1 MLIRSQWHAYNLI
14 RENDLLRAP
23 AIRRVVQESAN
34 GSTSS
39 SRVHVTL
46 LLKVT
51 STDFDVQSSQLHVSG
66 RVVEEN
72 KYVPLGGFHTIDLEL
87 NRQFTL
93 SKADG
98 WDSVAIEMLK
108 EAVDTSSRAELWA
121 VVMQEGLAN
130 ICSITTHQT
139 VLVQRVATTMPKK
152 RAQSSDYDKSIAKFH
167 QTLLDT
173 LLRHL
178 DLANQPEPK
187 PLLLA
192 SPGFLAQNFYNYIKT
207 VADTGT
213 SKQLTALL
221 PAITVTHSSN
231 AHLSSL
237 AEVLKSPAIMT
248 KLRNTRFAR
257 ETQLLDQ
264 FYESLRKDD
273 GKAWYGPKEVEKC
286 IEKGAVGR
294 GGGVLL
300 ISNDLFRAKDVKE
313 RRKWVAL
320 VDKVK
325 EEEGGEVRVL
335 SSAHESGKRLEAL
348 GGIAAILTF
357 PILELDE
364 DEHEDEAMDGD

>member
-1 MLIRSQWHAYNLI
+1 LQWHAYNLI

-23 AIRRVVQESAN
+23 AIRRVVQESVN

-39 SRVHVTL
+39 TRVHITL

-51 STDFDVQSSQLHVSG
+51 STDFDAQSSQLHVSG
-66 RVVEEN
+66 RVAEEN
-72 KYVPLGGFHTIDLEL
+72 KYVPVGGFHTLDLEL

-98 WDSVAIEMLK
+98 WDSVAVEMLK

-139 VLVQRVATTMPKK
+139 VLVQRVAATMPKK
-152 RAQSSDYDKSIAKFH
+152 RAQSSEYDKSMAKFH
-167 QTLLDT
+167 QMLLDT

-192 SPGFLAQNFYNYIKT
+192 SPGFLAQSFYNYIKT
-207 VADTGT
+207 IAATG
-213 SKQLTALL
+213 SNKQLTALL
-221 PAITVTHSSN
+221 PVITVTHSSN

-248 KLRNTRFAR
+248 KLRNSRFAR

-286 IEKGAVGR
+286 VEKGAVGR

-313 RRKWVAL
+313 RRRWVAL

-348 GGIAAILTF
+348 GGVAAILTY

-364 DEHEDEAMDGD
+364 DENEGEDEVMDAD

>member
-1 MLIRSQWHAYNLI
+1 MGGYH
-14 RENDLLRAP
+14 
-23 AIRRVVQESAN
+23 
-34 GSTSS
+34 
-39 SRVHVTL
+39 TL
-46 LLKVT
+46 
-51 STDFDVQSSQLHVSG
+51 
-66 RVVEEN
+66 
-72 KYVPLGGFHTIDLEL
+72 DLEL

-98 WDSVAIEMLK
+98 WDSVAVEMLK
-108 EAVDTSSRAELWA
+108 EALDTTSRAELWA

-130 ICSITTHQT
+130 ICYITTHQT
-139 VLVQRVATTMPKK
+139 VLVQRVTATIPKK
-152 RAQSSDYDKSIAKFH
+152 RALSSDYDKAISKFH

-178 DLANQPEPK
+178 DLPNQSEPR

-192 SPGFLAQNFYNYIKT
+192 SPGFLAQSFYNYVKS
-207 VADTGT
+207 VAQEGNNK
-213 SKQLTALL
+213 SLSSML
-221 PAITVTHSSN
+221 PMVTVTHSSN

-237 AEVLKSPAIMT
+237 AEVLKSPAVMNR
-248 KLRNTRFAR
+248 LRNTRFAR

-264 FYESLRKDD
+264 FYESLRRDD

-286 IEKGAVGR
+286 VDKGAVGR

-313 RRKWVAL
+313 RKKWVAL
-320 VDKVK
+320 VDRVR

-348 GGIAAILTF
+348 GGVAALLTY
-357 PILELDE
+357 PILDLDE
-364 DEHEDEAMDGD
+364 EEEKEGD